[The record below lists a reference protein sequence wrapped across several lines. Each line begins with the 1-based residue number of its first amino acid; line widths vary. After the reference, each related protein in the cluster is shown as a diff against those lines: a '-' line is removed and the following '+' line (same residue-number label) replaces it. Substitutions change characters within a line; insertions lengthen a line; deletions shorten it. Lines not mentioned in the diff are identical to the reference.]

1 VSRSFFSTQFGHRGD
16 IGEGLE
22 CWRGYYQSLR
32 PTQMGLSLNIDI
44 SATSFFKPV
53 TVIQFVEEFL
63 NIRDT
68 SRPLS
73 DRDRVKVIFLLMEF
87 IKLCNTDTN
96 SFFMMFR

>member
-1 VSRSFFSTQFGHRGD
+1 MLHS
-16 IGEGLE
+16 
-22 CWRGYYQSLR
+22 
-32 PTQMGLSLNIDI
+32 DI

>member
-1 VSRSFFSTQFGHRGD
+1 MLHS
-16 IGEGLE
+16 
-22 CWRGYYQSLR
+22 
-32 PTQMGLSLNIDI
+32 DI

-87 IKLCNTDTN
+87 IKSCNTDPN